1 LAGAGQGASSAAVSE
16 PQLAAAHRAMLQTK
30 GLQFDFTTYK
40 PPEPPGWLEQLAKAL
55 AVLAPVLKVLFWAG
69 LAAVAALILYLI
81 GRELIGVRLRR
92 RPPKAKATPAEAWRP
107 EPARARALLEDAD
120 RMAAQGRYD
129 EAVRLLLHRSI
140 DDFSGR
146 RPGQVRPALT
156 SRDIGGLAAM
166 PARAREAFG
175 RIAQA
180 VETSFFAA
188 RPLDAAGFAQCR
200 QAYER
205 FAFPEVW
212 A

>member
-1 LAGAGQGASSAAVSE
+1 MGQGASSAAVGE
-16 PQLAAAHRAMLQTK
+16 PQLAAAHRAMLQAK
-30 GLQFDFTTYK
+30 GLQFDFTSYR
-40 PPEPPGWLEQLAKAL
+40 PPEPPGWLEGLAKAL
-55 AVLAPVLKVLFWAG
+55 AAMAPVLKVLFWAG
-69 LAAVAALILYLI
+69 LAAAAVLILYLI
-81 GRELIGVRLRR
+81 ARELVGARLRR
-92 RPPKAKATPAEAWRP
+92 RPRKPKAAAAESWRP

-120 RMAAQGRYD
+120 RLAAEGRYD
-129 EAVRLLLHRSI
+129 EAAHLILHRSI

-166 PARAREAFG
+166 PAGARAAFG

-180 VETSFFAA
+180 VEASFFAA
-188 RPLDAAGFAQCR
+188 RPLDAAGFVRCR